1 MINCLIV
8 WAWWFLWAILR
19 YLIGLIKVDS
29 VWSFPINTLV
39 INVVWSFLIWVI
51 VALSLK
57 NSSLSPQMILL
68 IKVWFCWWFT
78 TFSTFAYESLWLLE
92 SWKVLM
98 ALTYIILSVIL
109 SILAVFWA
117 EILINWQYNYFQ

>member
-8 WAWWFLWAILR
+8 WAWWFVWAILR
-19 YLIGLIKVDS
+19 YLIGLVKVDS
-29 VWSFPINTLV
+29 VWSFPLNTLV
-39 INVVWSFLIWVI
+39 INVLWSFLIWLI
-51 VALSLK
+51 VALGLK
-57 NSSLSPQMILL
+57 NSSLSSQLVLL

-92 SWKVLM
+92 SWKVWM
-98 ALTYIILSVIL
+98 ALLYIILSVVF

-117 EILINWQYNYFQ
+117 EILINWQYN